1 MRLGRGS
8 ACTDPLLTDDATGK
22 YVPQRPFRQS
32 DITKAIKAMQA
43 AGVQVHSVII
53 EPDGRIIVSTDKADV
68 PVINKPNPWDAIFEG
83 GR

>member
-1 MRLGRGS
+1 MH
-8 ACTDPLLTDDATGK
+8 
-22 YVPQRPFRQS
+22 
-32 DITKAIKAMQA
+32 A

-68 PVINKPNPWDAIFEG
+68 PVVNKPNPWDAIFEG